1 MGVGLTSWATLLTD
15 REAMREAIAVAYA
28 AHHAQLVR
36 RLTLIIGDPH
46 EAQDVTH
53 AAFERALLA
62 IDRFDGAD
70 LRAWLWTIAVRL
82 AINERR
88 RRGRLH
94 AFLRSRQPDLS
105 FIAVDPDL
113 WAALA
118 RLDPRTRA
126 AIVLSVLDGY
136 RYQEIGDMLDV
147 PSGTVGSWITRGK
160 AQLRAALDDEDE
172 P

>member
-1 MGVGLTSWATLLTD
+1 MTD
-15 REAMREAIAVAYA
+15 REAKHAAIAAAYTDHRA
-28 AHHAQLVR
+28 PLVR

-46 EAQDVTH
+46 EAEDVAH

-62 IDRFDGAD
+62 LDRFDGTD

-82 AINERR
+82 ALNERR

-94 AFLRSRQPDLS
+94 AFLRLHQPDLT
-105 FIAVDPDL
+105 FIAADPDL
-113 WAALA
+113 WRALE
-118 RLDPRTRA
+118 RLEPRSRA

-136 RYQEIGDMLDV
+136 RYQEISEMLDV
-147 PSGTVGSWITRGK
+147 PAGTVGSWITRGK
-160 AQLRAALDDEDE
+160 ARLRAALLDEDV